1 MQSISRTQGRLHSG
15 GSWWVAAF
23 QDGSLACDPA
33 GDKRCNMGIGGEVS
47 NASPA
52 RVAKQRETEG
62 TREGGGGT
70 TELQHGMREPNG
82 REGSTAR
89 ASVVLGE

>member
-1 MQSISRTQGRLHSG
+1 MQSISRTQDRLHSG
-15 GSWWVAAF
+15 GSWWVTAF

-33 GDKRCNMGIGGEVS
+33 GDKRRNMGIGGEAS

-62 TREGGGGT
+62 TREGGT

-89 ASVVLGE
+89 ASIVLGE